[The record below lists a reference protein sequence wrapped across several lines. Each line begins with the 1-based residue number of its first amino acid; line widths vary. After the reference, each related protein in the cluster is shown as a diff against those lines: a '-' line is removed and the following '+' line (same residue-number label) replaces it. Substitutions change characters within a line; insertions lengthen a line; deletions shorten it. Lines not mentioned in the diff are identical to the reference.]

1 MDGRNK
7 FIKLQ
12 KIRNGGNIK
21 RYHTIPTI
29 REQTNAAH
37 SWGVAVLFDQLWGQ
51 TWGEN
56 ALASTKCLKSSL
68 YHDCAEHLTGDLP
81 APIKKSS
88 KAVAKV
94 IKELE
99 DNFNKELD
107 ILVRLEDKDEV
118 KVKFCDCLE
127 GALFCLEELEMGN
140 KKVIDVFGRYMEY
153 LREQVNEHKQL
164 KEVEWII
171 EQLTKEATKL

>member
-1 MDGRNK
+1 MDGKNK
-7 FIKLQ
+7 FAKLQ

-37 SWGVAVLFDQLWGQ
+37 SWGVAVLFDQLWGKQ
-51 TWGEN
+51 ATATGIK
-56 ALASTKCLKSSL
+56 ASL
-68 YHDCAEHLTGDLP
+68 YHDCAEYLTGDLP

-88 KAVAKV
+88 KEVTKV
-94 IKELE
+94 IKQLE
-99 DNFNKELD
+99 DDFNAELD
-107 ILVRLEDKDEV
+107 IAIDINKEDQV

-140 KKVIDVFGRYMEY
+140 KMIIDVFGRYMEY
-153 LREQVNEHKQL
+153 LREQINEHKQL
-164 KEVEWII
+164 KEVEWTI
-171 EQLTKEATKL
+171 EQLTKEAARL